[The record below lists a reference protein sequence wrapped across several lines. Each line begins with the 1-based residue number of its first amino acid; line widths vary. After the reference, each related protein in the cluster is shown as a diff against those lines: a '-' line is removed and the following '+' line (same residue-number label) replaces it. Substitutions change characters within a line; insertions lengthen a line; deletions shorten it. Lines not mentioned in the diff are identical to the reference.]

1 MHCGILSLSSLPVAV
16 STVLGWVLS
25 GPAGKAPRHKLCS
38 VNFNAAHVLRIES
51 EPVSVVSHEDV
62 SLDSAVSSLW
72 DLENLD
78 ILDKNS
84 VHDEFLENIFFDKG
98 RYTVRLPFR
107 KHHDTLP
114 DNFDL
119 SVTRLNS
126 LVRHL
131 KKSPE
136 LATEY
141 SKVIEDQR
149 KQGIIEEFN
158 PFLEKAEVGKTH
170 YLSHH
175 AVIRQDALTTKVRVV
190 FDGSAQCDPGLPS
203 LNDILE
209 TGPSTVPAI
218 FDILLRFR
226 SYKIPLVADIAQAF
240 HQICVSSDD
249 INCLRFLWVN
259 YLNAVEPEIV
269 FMRFLDVVFGLCSSP
284 FLLGGTLQHHI
295 KRYQPD
301 DPAFVEKLLRSLYV
315 DDLISGSNSVKE
327 AFELHVFLKS
337 IACLSEA
344 SFHLRKWA
352 SSSNKLMSLI
362 HMSELPRLMII
373 QFRAELQRTNLP
385 LQNFQ
390 LVSLKL

>member
-1 MHCGILSLSSLPVAV
+1 MQWAKQNYKHLANIQLADDCLSDSQADIEILIGSDNIWKFMLGEVRRGETGDSPVAV

-25 GPAGKAPRHKLCS
+25 GPAGKVRGHKLCS
-38 VNFNAAHVLRIES
+38 VNFNATHVLRIES

-72 DLENLD
+72 DLGNLG

-84 VHDEFLENIFFDKG
+84 VHDEFFENILFDKG

-141 SKVIEDQR
+141 SKVIEDQK
-149 KQGIIEEFN
+149 KQSITEEFN

-175 AVIRQDALTTKVRVV
+175 AVIRQDAYTTKVRVV

-209 TGPSTVPAI
+209 TEPSTVSAI
-218 FDILLRFR
+218 FDVLLRFR
-226 SYKIPLVADIAQAF
+226 S
-240 HQICVSSDD
+240 
-249 INCLRFLWVN
+249 
-259 YLNAVEPEIV
+259 
-269 FMRFLDVVFGLCSSP
+269 
-284 FLLGGTLQHHI
+284 
-295 KRYQPD
+295 KRY
-301 DPAFVEKLLRSLYV
+301 L
-315 DDLISGSNSVKE
+315 
-327 AFELHVFLKS
+327 
-337 IACLSEA
+337 
-344 SFHLRKWA
+344 
-352 SSSNKLMSLI
+352 
-362 HMSELPRLMII
+362 
-373 QFRAELQRTNLP
+373 
-385 LQNFQ
+385 
-390 LVSLKL
+390 